1 MLKLTLTLI
10 NTVEVLFILS
20 SCLLIMLTNEPYC
33 KVLLYVTLD
42 HKTSNKGNFFK
53 LRFNHNLK
61 VEYISFQLMY
71 GLLG

>member
-1 MLKLTLTLI
+1 
-10 NTVEVLFILS
+10 
-20 SCLLIMLTNEPYC
+20 MLTNEPYC